1 MSPAVV
7 VVTPTLTV
15 APVET
20 RREDLC
26 HNPFD
31 VYLGQLPFV
40 SLINYG
46 RWSPDLMVLRV
57 SSDKHIIIIAQDA
70 AVYKVMDLFDVRCR
84 NPG

>member
-1 MSPAVV
+1 MVV
-7 VVTPTLTV
+7 VAQTLTV

-26 HNPFD
+26 HEPFD
-31 VYLGQLPFV
+31 VYLGQLSFV
-40 SLINYG
+40 SLMDLWW
-46 RWSPDLMVLRV
+46 WSRGLIVLRI

-84 NPG
+84 DNG